1 MSFLLL
7 KVGCIFFSKVSQ
19 RNLIQLLSDILQ
31 CLPLGQARCS
41 ERGTYEKGGKRMR
54 SGNSVKING
63 GLSAHTGFTSNLLHR
78 QSQIHVHTH
87 TWMHTHT
94 HTRMQNAHFD
104 NLFAYHFDIL
114 LQLLYALC
122 RHDFFFFTVSSEY
135 GV

>member
-1 MSFLLL
+1 M
-7 KVGCIFFSKVSQ
+7 GRPGAVS
-19 RNLIQLLSDILQ
+19 
-31 CLPLGQARCS
+31 
-41 ERGTYEKGGKRMR
+41 GGKRMR

-87 TWMHTHT
+87 MEAHT

-122 RHDFFFFTVSSEY
+122 RHDFFSQ
-135 GV
+135 